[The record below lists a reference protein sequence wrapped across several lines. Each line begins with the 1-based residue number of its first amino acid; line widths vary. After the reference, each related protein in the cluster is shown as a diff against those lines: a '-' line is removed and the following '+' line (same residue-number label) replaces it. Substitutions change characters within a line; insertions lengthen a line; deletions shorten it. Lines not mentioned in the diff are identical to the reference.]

1 MLVLLIRRP
10 WIMSIEQCGTFALV
24 APYKRTLIVLCLDHF
39 NVFHAVVHILR
50 PNPCT
55 LDFVLV

>member
-1 MLVLLIRRP
+1 
-10 WIMSIEQCGTFALV
+10 MSIEQCETFALV